1 MQLFLCPSITSL
13 TDLMSVK
20 GQNRLAVSSSGQV
33 KVCCSLFVCVSWC
46 LIGPV
51 NVPETEVTKNC
62 IMPAL
67 FFICNQILS
76 LFFYQVLY
84 ISIQNLPKS
93 HWVAL
98 ATFKNLLFNHC
109 LLLGQENLLCNCLVK
124 YYSLCLI
131 CGKFQMVMKVKKE
144 RKTLKLVLLN
154 VVHVV
159 SLLCNCFMWFLYLAV
174 PYMSNTTYPCLHALG
189 AFQ

>member
-1 MQLFLCPSITSL
+1 ML
-13 TDLMSVK
+13 
-20 GQNRLAVSSSGQV
+20 
-33 KVCCSLFVCVSWC
+33 
-46 LIGPV
+46 
-51 NVPETEVTKNC
+51 PETEVTKNC

-144 RKTLKLVLLN
+144 RKTLKLVLLKFGSCGFFIMQLL
-154 VVHVV
+154 HVV
-159 SLLCNCFMWFLYLAV
+159 SFPGSALYEQYYISVLACLRCFLVKFITACKYVTSSFSSQLNSMQCPAALFFR
-174 PYMSNTTYPCLHALG
+174 YMACRWGTGCFSCIWR
-189 AFQ
+189 